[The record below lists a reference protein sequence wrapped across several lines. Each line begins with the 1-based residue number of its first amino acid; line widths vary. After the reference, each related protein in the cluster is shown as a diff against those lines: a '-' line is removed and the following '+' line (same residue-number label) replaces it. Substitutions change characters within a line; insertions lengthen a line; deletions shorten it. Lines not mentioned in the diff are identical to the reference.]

1 MHSSSENRDL
11 MRSSVRS
18 SLLFSSS
25 SSSSSSRRGHAAR
38 RLLSTYYDSQSGL
51 HVSRVDGP
59 RLHEIGP
66 ASAPDLLPLAAS
78 ARLPSVALAAASASS
93 QAESLLTA
101 GVSPFLHAG
110 RDTASWADHLE
121 TSAELGLG
129 LSLEVSCGATPELD
143 VRLASDRAVSS
154 AVALLETAAERSVP
168 VRVGLLDALLPGAA
182 RVELLACKLADAGA
196 DVITLVCPAD
206 DAACGDDDELEEILE
221 GLVGS
226 DVLGTPMADRVGL
239 RTMCG
244 DDGVAACERALALG
258 VKHFDTS
265 LSGGAA
271 GPPHPATLARLLEE
285 HGHAHGVDLDRLS

>member
-1 MHSSSENRDL
+1 MYLRLLPGTSRA
-11 MRSSVRS
+11 VRG
-18 SLLFSSS
+18 SLLCGST
-25 SSSSSSRRGHAAR
+25 RAAR
-38 RLLSTYYDSQSGL
+38 LLSSTYYDSQSGL

-66 ASAPDLLPLAAS
+66 ALAPDLLPLAAA
-78 ARLPSVALAAASASS
+78 ARLPSVALAATSASS
-93 QAESLLTA
+93 PQADNLQAA
-101 GVSPFLHAG
+101 GVLPFLHAG
-110 RDTASWADHLE
+110 RDPAAWANHLK
-121 TSAELGLG
+121 TCAELGAG
-129 LSLEVSCGATPELD
+129 LSLDVSCGETPELE
-143 VRLASDRAVSS
+143 VRLASDCAVSK
-154 AVALLETAAERSVP
+154 ACALLETAVEHSVP
-168 VRVGLLDALLPGAA
+168 VRVALLDALLPGAA

-206 DAACGDDDELEEILE
+206 DVGCGDDDELEEIIE

-244 DDGVAACERALALG
+244 DGGAAACERALALG

-265 LSGGAA
+265 LCGDAA

-285 HGHAHGVDLDRLS
+285 HGHAHGLDLDRLNCDR